1 VLLIIVCDKVLLTI
15 SVCVTLGIR
24 FEFFSLDG
32 RYVMALALG
41 PLGGYSGAGK
51 REGTG
56 EGDGEGAVREE
67 LSEGDGTD
75 GETIRVAKIE
85 ETEGGGEG
93 GGDYVRSDTPNAP
106 SLPAPSPPIYCEIK
120 PLRSLFAPV
129 PGRLFD
135 RTFPFRS
142 HSKGCTI
149 DVDAMYEEIK
159 AASRGMEL
167 NENCEKCDILCS
179 IL

>member
-1 VLLIIVCDKVLLTI
+1 
-15 SVCVTLGIR
+15 VCVCPGIR

-41 PLGGYSGAGK
+41 PSGGCSGAGK
-51 REGTG
+51 REGKG
-56 EGDGEGAVREE
+56 EEDGVGAVREE
-67 LSEGDGTD
+67 LSEGDGID

-85 ETEGGGEG
+85 GTEGGGD
-93 GGDYVRSDTPNAP
+93 GDCGSCKTPNIP
-106 SLPAPSPPIYCEIK
+106 SLPAPSPSIHCEIK
-120 PLRSLFAPV
+120 PLRSLFAPI

-142 HSKGCTI
+142 HSKGRTI
-149 DVDAMYEEIK
+149 DIDAMYEEIK
-159 AASRGMEL
+159 AASRGIEL